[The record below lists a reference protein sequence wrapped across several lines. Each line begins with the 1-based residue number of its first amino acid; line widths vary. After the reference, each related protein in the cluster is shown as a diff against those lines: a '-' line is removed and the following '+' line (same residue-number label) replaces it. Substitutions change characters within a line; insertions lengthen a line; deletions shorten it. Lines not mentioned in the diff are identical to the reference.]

1 VLFFSLS
8 PLGKLPA
15 ERNDN
20 PAWQGQEKGCSAT
33 VVAHLYAQRKKEQNM
48 VTLFFLFMAL
58 IVLAL
63 AALRWGAN
71 SSDGVDSPE
80 WEQRQRW
87 YGFH

>member
-1 VLFFSLS
+1 
-8 PLGKLPA
+8 
-15 ERNDN
+15 
-20 PAWQGQEKGCSAT
+20 
-33 VVAHLYAQRKKEQNM
+33 M
-48 VTLFFLFMAL
+48 VTLFFLLIAL
-58 IVLAL
+58 IVIAL